1 MKIVCSYLLERGTKP
16 HLILSFL
23 SVHRG
28 LIKATQTVALR
39 YTRTGSRCS
48 FVACLL
54 SAVVCLLEIHPS
66 PSKLVDL
73 DVHVHLC
80 ALVLIASQD
89 STETQPL
96 MLRDA
101 GESW

>member
-1 MKIVCSYLLERGTKP
+1 M
-16 HLILSFL
+16 
-23 SVHRG
+23 
-28 LIKATQTVALR
+28 
-39 YTRTGSRCS
+39 
-48 FVACLL
+48 ACLL

>member
-1 MKIVCSYLLERGTKP
+1 
-16 HLILSFL
+16 
-23 SVHRG
+23 
-28 LIKATQTVALR
+28 
-39 YTRTGSRCS
+39 
-48 FVACLL
+48 
-54 SAVVCLLEIHPS
+54 
-66 PSKLVDL
+66 
-73 DVHVHLC
+73 VHVHLC